1 MSLFRADKITG
12 RTGSSD
18 GAPITLSGD
27 TATLGSGATIGDSVA
42 FPTTVF
48 AYVHFSSSPASVGG
62 STIVQFTDRTQS
74 THSSTYGWD
83 LTNHYYRVE
92 KTGVY
97 IISVIIEVNGTGA
110 AEFGIY
116 KGTSASGGTI
126 SGATIIGR
134 CQTFGPTASDN
145 QSTMIVRQL
154 SVNNVLYAKNTGGSR
169 AFNTADE
176 SSTSMNICLIRT

>member
-1 MSLFRADKITG
+1 MATFKMGTKNVVSQSGTDEPVLADNV
-12 RTGSSD
+12 
-18 GAPITLSGD
+18 TL
-27 TATLGSGATIGDSVA
+27 
-42 FPTTVF
+42 PTTVF
-48 AYVHFSSSPASVGG
+48 AYVHFSSSPTTIG
-62 STIVQFTDRTQS
+62 SGIVPFTDRTQS

-145 QSTMIVRQL
+145 HSTMIVRQL
-154 SVNNVLYAKNTGGSR
+154 SVNNVLYAKNTSGTSR
-169 AFNTADE
+169 NFNAADE
-176 SSTSMNICLIRT
+176 SNTGMNICLIRT

>member
-1 MSLFRADKITG
+1 MSELAVDSI
-12 RTGSSD
+12 TGSSAV
-18 GAPITLSGD
+18 GASPITLSGN
-27 TATLGSGATIGDSVA
+27 TATLGSGATIGDSA
-42 FPTTVF
+42 TFPSTVF
-48 AYVHFSSSPASVGG
+48 AYVHFSSSPTTVATG
-62 STIVQFTDRTQS
+62 IVPFTDRTQS

-126 SGATIIGR
+126 SGETIIGR
-134 CQTFGPTASDN
+134 CQTFGPSASDN
-145 QSTMIVRQL
+145 HSTMIVRQL

-176 SSTSMNICLIRT
+176 SSTGMNICLIRT

>member
-1 MSLFRADKITG
+1 MGTKNVVSQSGTDEPVLADNV
-12 RTGSSD
+12 
-18 GAPITLSGD
+18 TL
-27 TATLGSGATIGDSVA
+27 
-42 FPTTVF
+42 PTTLF
-48 AYVHFSSSPASVGG
+48 AYAHFSSSPRTVDTG
-62 STIVQFTDRTQS
+62 IVPFTDRTQS

-97 IISVIIEVNGTGA
+97 IISVIIEVNGTGG

-116 KGTSASGGTI
+116 KGTSASGTTI
-126 SGATIIGR
+126 SGETIIGR

-176 SSTSMNICLIRT
+176 SSTSMNICHIRT

>member
-1 MSLFRADKITG
+1 MPDPTFKIDSTTVLSKSGTTVSIADDVG
-12 RTGSSD
+12 
-18 GAPITLSGD
+18 
-27 TATLGSGATIGDSVA
+27 
-42 FPTTVF
+42 FPSTVF
-48 AYVHFSSSPASVGG
+48 AYVHFSSSPRTING
-62 STIVQFTDRTQS
+62 SARVDFTDRTQS

-97 IISVIIEVNGTGA
+97 IISVVMEVNGTGG

-116 KGTSASGGTI
+116 KGTSASGTTI
-126 SGATIIGR
+126 SGETIIGR

-176 SSTSMNICLIRT
+176 SSTGMNICLIRT

>member
-1 MSLFRADKITG
+1 MPDPTFKIDSTTVLSKSGTTVSIADDVG
-12 RTGSSD
+12 
-18 GAPITLSGD
+18 
-27 TATLGSGATIGDSVA
+27 
-42 FPTTVF
+42 FPSTVF
-48 AYVHFSSSPASVGG
+48 AYVHFSSSPATVNGSARVG
-62 STIVQFTDRTQS
+62 FTDRTQS

-92 KTGVY
+92 KAGVY
-97 IISVIIEVNGTGA
+97 IISLILEVNGTGG
-110 AEFGIY
+110 AELGIY
-116 KGTSASGGTI
+116 KGTSASGTTI
-126 SGATIIGR
+126 SGETIIGR

>member
-1 MSLFRADKITG
+1 MPDPTFKIDSTTVLSKSGTTVSIADDVG
-12 RTGSSD
+12 
-18 GAPITLSGD
+18 
-27 TATLGSGATIGDSVA
+27 
-42 FPTTVF
+42 FPSTVF
-48 AYVHFSSSPASVGG
+48 AYVHFSSSPASVNG
-62 STIVQFTDRTQS
+62 SAMVGFTDRTQS

-92 KTGVY
+92 KAGVY
-97 IISVIIEVNGTGA
+97 IISVVMEVNGTGG

-154 SVNNVLYAKNTGGSR
+154 SVNNVLYARNTGGSR

>member
-1 MSLFRADKITG
+1 MPDPTFKIDSTTVLSKSGTTVSIADDVG
-12 RTGSSD
+12 
-18 GAPITLSGD
+18 
-27 TATLGSGATIGDSVA
+27 
-42 FPTTVF
+42 FPSTVF
-48 AYVHFSSSPASVGG
+48 AYVHFSSSPRTING
-62 STIVQFTDRTQS
+62 SARVDFTDRTQS

-97 IISVIIEVNGTGA
+97 IISVIIEVNGTGG

-116 KGTSASGGTI
+116 KGTSASGTTI
-126 SGATIIGR
+126 SGETIIGR

-169 AFNTADE
+169 AFNTGDE
-176 SSTSMNICLIRT
+176 SSTGMNICLIRT

>member
-1 MSLFRADKITG
+1 MATFKMGTKNVVSQSGTDEPVLADNV
-12 RTGSSD
+12 
-18 GAPITLSGD
+18 TL
-27 TATLGSGATIGDSVA
+27 
-42 FPTTVF
+42 PTTVF
-48 AYVHFSSSPASVGG
+48 AYVHFSSSPRTVNG
-62 STIVQFTDRTQS
+62 STRVDFTDRTQS

-92 KTGVY
+92 KAGVY
-97 IISVIIEVNGTGA
+97 IISLILEVNGTGG
-110 AEFGIY
+110 AELGIY
-116 KGTSASGGTI
+116 KGTSASGTTI
-126 SGATIIGR
+126 SGETIIGR

-154 SVNNVLYAKNTGGSR
+154 SVNNVLYAKNTSGTGR

>member
-48 AYVHFSSSPASVGG
+48 AYVHFSSSPTTIG
-62 STIVQFTDRTQS
+62 SGIVPFTDRTQS

-145 QSTMIVRQL
+145 QSTMSVRQL
-154 SVNNVLYAKNTGGSR
+154 SVNNVLYARNTGGSR

>member
-1 MSLFRADKITG
+1 MPDPTFKIDSTTVLSKSGTTVSIADDVG
-12 RTGSSD
+12 
-18 GAPITLSGD
+18 
-27 TATLGSGATIGDSVA
+27 
-42 FPTTVF
+42 FPSTVF
-48 AYVHFSSSPASVGG
+48 AYVHFSSSPKTVNG
-62 STIVQFTDRTQS
+62 SARVDFTDRTQS

-97 IISVIIEVNGTGA
+97 IISVIIEVNGTGG

-116 KGTSASGGTI
+116 KGTSASGTTI
-126 SGATIIGR
+126 SGETIIGR

-154 SVNNVLYAKNTGGSR
+154 SVNNVLYAKNTSGTGR